1 MNPLPKPRV
10 LGLVDATAPA
20 RLGDLRADSTD
31 TDIVDL
37 LAVWLAEVSA
47 EATLQGPAGEP
58 ASTTPEPSD

>member
-20 RLGDLRADSTD
+20 RLDDLRADSTD
-31 TDIVDL
+31 TDIVGL

-47 EATLQGPAGEP
+47 EATLQGPAGEQT
-58 ASTTPEPSD
+58 STTPESMD